1 MKARGELTGKH
12 ALILFVGFFG
22 VIFAVNGFMAWSA
35 ISTFPGLEANNGYI
49 ASQTFNARKAAQLA
63 LGWHLR
69 ADVEKGVLHIAF
81 TDAAG
86 HPVRPAR
93 LEASIGRATES
104 RDDLIPGLKYVDG
117 RFEAPVSLGE
127 GKWILRLKAHAE
139 DGTLFQQ
146 RRPLIVER
154 G

>member
-12 ALILFVGFFG
+12 AALIFVGFFG

-35 ISTFPGLEANNGYI
+35 IHTFPGLEVKNGYI

-63 LGWHLR
+63 LGWQVH
-69 ADVEKGVLHIAF
+69 ADVEKGVLYIAF
-81 TDAAG
+81 TDTAG
-86 HPVRPAR
+86 RPVRPAS
-93 LEASIGRATES
+93 LTVSVGRATES
-104 RDDLIPGLKYVDG
+104 RDDLIPGLTYVDG
-117 RFEAPVSLGE
+117 RFEAPVSLGR